1 MKNLKEKLLGE
12 IEEFKELG
20 DKFLKEEVSVADF
33 KKVSGGMGVYS
44 ERSKKE
50 FMIRLRIPS
59 GITNIEQMNW
69 LCDIAE
75 KYEQEKFH
83 LTTREAVQYHN
94 LSIDKVC
101 NIMKDGIDN
110 DIYSRGGGGN
120 YPRNVAMSPLSGV
133 DKTEAFDVTPYA
145 LAVNNH
151 FLSKITTYKL
161 PRKLKVSFSSSN
173 DDLGHATVADLG
185 FLAVVNDGKKYFK
198 VYMGGGLGRN
208 PKVAIEYDE
217 LIESSEVLY
226 HVEAITNLFISEGD
240 YENRNKAR
248 IRYIVERL
256 GEERFIEVYK
266 EHLKAAKN
274 EGKLDLEVSLK
285 EHTKQGKEINIKH
298 SRLYEQKQ
306 KGLYSVYFHPIGGQ
320 IYVDKLRNILESLK
334 EIEDLEIRLT
344 MTEGI
349 YFRNLNGEEAKRVLD
364 LTQDIGGET
373 SIEQSVSCIGVPICQ
388 VGILES
394 QKTLNNIIAYFKEKN
409 YKKDVLPRVHVSGC
423 GNSCAVHEVVGI
435 GFTGKRKRVNDN
447 VEDVFELHINGSFEV
462 GNARLGKVYGDILA
476 LEVPE
481 FLYQLSLLIENKSVD
496 FYEFVKNNEN
506 ELIEFVE
513 KYTHL

>member
-1 MKNLKEKLLGE
+1 LKNLKEKLLTE

-20 DKFLKEEVSVADF
+20 NKFLKEEVSVADF

-59 GITNIEQMNW
+59 GITSIEQVNW
-69 LCDIAE
+69 LCDIAD
-75 KYEQEKFH
+75 KYNLEKFH
-83 LTTREAVQYHN
+83 FTTREAVQYHN
-94 LSIDKVC
+94 LSIEQVC
-101 NIMKDGIDN
+101 GIMKDGIDN
-110 DIYSRGGGGN
+110 DVYSRGGGGN
-120 YPRNVAMSPLSGV
+120 YPRNVALSPLSGV

-173 DDLGHATVADLG
+173 EDLGHTTAADLG
-185 FLAVVNDGKKYFK
+185 FLAVEKDDKKYFK
-198 VYMGGGLGRN
+198 VYIGGGLGRN
-208 PKVAIEYDE
+208 PKLAVEYDE
-217 LIESSEVLY
+217 LIETRDVLY
-226 HVEAITNLFISEGD
+226 HVEAITNLFIAEGD

-256 GEERFIEVYK
+256 GEEKFIEVYK
-266 EHLKAAKN
+266 EHLKAVKN
-274 EGKLDLEVSLK
+274 SEKLDLEVQLK
-285 EHTKQGKEINIKH
+285 EYTKEGKEINIKH

-320 IYVDKLRNILESLK
+320 IDVEALRNILNNVK

-349 YFRNLNGEEAKRVLD
+349 YFRNLNGEEAKKVLD
-364 LTQDIGGET
+364 LTQGLGGET
-373 SIEQSVSCIGVPICQ
+373 AIAQSVSCIGVPICQ

-394 QKTLNNIIAYFKEKN
+394 QKTLNNIINYFNEKG
-409 YKKDVLPRVHVSGC
+409 YKKDVLPKVHVSGC
-423 GNSCAVHEVVGI
+423 GNSCAVHEIVGI
-435 GFTGKRKRVNDN
+435 GFTGKRKRINDN
-447 VEDVFELHINGSFEV
+447 VEDVFELHINGAFAI
-462 GNARLGKVYGDILA
+462 GKARLGKVYGDILA
-476 LEVPE
+476 SEVPE
-481 FLYQLSLLIENKSVD
+481 FLYELALLIENKNVD
-496 FYEFVKNNEN
+496 FYDFVENNEK
-506 ELIEFVE
+506 ELVEFIE
-513 KYTHL
+513 KYTH